1 MNKFKIILF
10 TIIFLISNLKG
21 NSNEIQVSS
30 FTELINS
37 NPINGDTIDVIND
50 LSSYESINNNFIN
63 LDISFQG
70 NNHSLD
76 GNNAFSGF
84 ILNKES
90 LFNQLEIKNCKG
102 QRYTNS
108 SFAGAVFNSGGEMNI
123 QNSSFN
129 NNFVDSSGLNF
140 GVGGAVYN
148 LNGGTVNINNSLFEN
163 NYTNGASS
171 YGGAIANGYQNTDEY
186 MTINNSIFKN
196 NYSYGSAVPY
206 GGALY
211 NQGSIDINNTLFDGN
226 YAEGED
232 RSFVY
237 GGSIFNT
244 GNMTLNNSTLTNS
257 NATGGNNSY
266 VFGGAIY
273 NSGNLTINNSNIN
286 NNTANCDTYADGGAI
301 YNYVNSTLTISN
313 STLSNNKI
321 SSNAQF
327 GEGGGINNLGRL
339 VIENSTL
346 ENNYGYNGEQND
358 IYNNSSGIIDFDS
371 DGTTNILSGIKGE
384 GTINKNG
391 SGVLNLGGTNNS
403 YTGNLNIN
411 EGTINL
417 LANSSYFQAQ
427 NTNFANNINFNMQNG
442 VIDNINYGN
451 LNVSGTANIYPDV
464 NLNTNT
470 MDTISASSFSG
481 GGKLFVPNLDIEGVP
496 KGEYITIPFADSTL
510 KDYVLYNTSTINTPI
525 YNYQASYNSSNGD
538 FDFRRNGLN
547 PSILN
552 SSVATQLGGYLCM
565 LDTYKNVFSNL
576 DMVMIMPPE
585 ERISFE
591 LRNKS
596 ANANNLVSLSPLV
609 MPEQNNGIW
618 FKPYST
624 FETVGLNNGPK
635 VQNISYGS
643 LIGGESGLRELKN
656 KWYNLYGGYVSY
668 NGSHQYYEGNGIY
681 NNGGLLGADT
691 VFYKGN
697 FFSAWTAN
705 VGANVAEANT
715 NYGNDEFAMLMT
727 GIAQKT
733 GFNFYSKE
741 RHFVIQPSIL
751 TSYSFINTFN
761 YHTASNVSMNT
772 EPLHAIHIEPQIKL
786 IWNLKNFWQP
796 YVSVSMNWNIIDKTK
811 FQADNVFLPNLSVKP
826 FVQYGIGIQKRWG
839 ERLTG
844 FAEAMLRNGGRNGVA
859 LQMGFRLSF

>member
-1 MNKFKIILF
+1 MIFKKIILIAALL
-10 TIIFLISNLKG
+10 TAPVWADD
-21 NSNEIQVSS
+21 IQIYS
-30 FTELINS
+30 FDELINS
-37 NPINGDTIDVIND
+37 NPSSGDILNIKNNLTSD
-50 LSSYESINNNFIN
+50 ESINNSFMN
-63 LDISFQG
+63 LDLTFEG
-70 NNHSLD
+70 NNYSIN
-76 GNNAFSGF
+76 GRNSFSGF
-84 ILNKES
+84 I
-90 LFNQLEIKNCKG
+90 FNQDTQFNTIRMLNCRG
-102 QRYTNS
+102 QRYSAS
-108 SFAGAVFNSGGEMNI
+108 SFAGAI
-123 QNSSFN
+123 FN
-129 NNFVDSSGLNF
+129 NAGELNVSNSAFIDNFVDSAGLNF
-140 GVGGAVYN
+140 GVAGAIYN
-148 LNGGTVNINNSLFEN
+148 LNDGEVNIDSTLFSGN
-163 NYTNGASS
+163 HTNGASS
-171 YGGAIANGYQNTDEY
+171 YGGALANGYQSNTAT
-186 MTINNSIFKN
+186 MTINNSVFDN
-196 NYSYGSAVPY
+196 NYSSGSAIPY
-206 GGALY
+206 
-211 NQGSIDINNTLFDGN
+211 
-226 YAEGED
+226 
-232 RSFVY
+232 
-237 GGSIFNT
+237 
-244 GNMTLNNSTLTNS
+244 
-257 NATGGNNSY
+257 
-266 VFGGAIY
+266 GGAIY
-273 NSGNLTINNSNIN
+273 NSGNIEIKNTLFNNNYAQGEDGSFIYGGTIYNIGNMNIDNSSINNSSVRGDDYSYAFGGAIFNNAALNIN
-286 NNTANCDTYADGGAI
+286 NTTISNNTADSDFYANGGAI
-301 YNYVNSTLTISN
+301 YNNIDGVTTISN
-313 STLSNNKI
+313 STIENNRV
-321 SSNAQF
+321 SSNVQI
-327 GEGGGINNLGRL
+327 GEGGGIYNGGKLY
-339 VIENSTL
+339 IDNSTFQ
-346 ENNYGYNGEQND
+346 NNFDKSGEKND
-358 IYNNSSGIIDFDS
+358 IYNAQNAEIEFNSG
-371 DGTTNILSGIKGE
+371 GTTSILSGISGL
-384 GTINKNG
+384 GTITKKD
-391 SGVLNLGGTNNS
+391 SGILNLGGINNN
-403 YTGNLNIN
+403 YTGNFNF
-411 EGTINL
+411 EGGTVNL
-417 LANSSYFQAQ
+417 LANTTYFNAQ
-427 NTNFANNINFNMQNG
+427 NTSFSNGVNFNTQNG
-442 VIDNINYGN
+442 VIDNINFGN

-496 KGEYITIPFADSTL
+496 QGEYITIPFADSTL

-811 FQADNVFLPNLSVKP
+811 FQADDVFLPNLSVKP